1 MQILDF
7 GGYLE
12 RAARLHG
19 SRTAV
24 IADGQRLT
32 WTQTY
37 ERADALA
44 VGLTDLGL
52 RPGDRVADLRANGVD
67 SMVAEFALALAGLV
81 RVPLN
86 PRFTAAETASLVAG
100 VQARGLLTAEGFG
113 DHVAA
118 VRHGAPTVEF
128 IVADGVAGA
137 VPAVQI
143 ARPRTEPRRVVDPD
157 DLLNIRFTGG
167 TTGMPKAV
175 LTRQATGI
183 GWSAMLL
190 MDLLDLEPDDVLLQ
204 TQPYSH
210 GGGNTVLP
218 SAMRGSALL
227 LQERFDADAV
237 LDAVAAERATIVKI
251 VPTVLY
257 RLLEAQRQRPR
268 DLSSLRLVI
277 YGAAPMPEQL
287 IREAFDTFECGFAQV
302 YGQAEAQTTIA
313 CLTERDHRRERQQS
327 TGRIRSVGRPYSMT
341 DVAVMSPEG
350 ALLGP
355 GEHGEIV
362 VRGVLT
368 ADGYW
373 DDPEMTAEVFRDGW
387 VHTGDLGY
395 LDQDGYLFLVGR
407 AGDVMITGGF
417 NVYPAEVE
425 QVLATVPGV
434 ASAVVTSLPDLEWGD
449 RVVAAVVPAAGTV
462 LDPDQV
468 RAACRERLAGYKCP
482 KEIRIVAEIPLN
494 ANGKVNR
501 SDARALFAPVAAG
514 EGTR

>member
-1 MQILDF
+1 MQVLDF

-12 RAARLHG
+12 RAARLY
-19 SRTAV
+19 RTRPAV
-24 IADGQRLT
+24 IAEGDRLT
-32 WTQTY
+32 WSQLHQ
-37 ERADALA
+37 RADQLA

-67 SMVAEFALALAGLV
+67 SMVVEFALALAGLV

-86 PRFTAAETASLVAG
+86 PRFTPDEVARLVAG
-100 VQARGLLTAEGFG
+100 VDARAMLTAAGFEQ
-113 DHVAA
+113 HITA
-118 VRHGAPTVEF
+118 VSAESSSVRF
-128 IVADGVAGA
+128 IVGHGVSGA
-137 VPAVQI
+137 IEATEIVRA
-143 ARPRTEPRRVVDPD
+143 RTEKRPVIDPD
-157 DLLNIRFTGG
+157 ALINIRFTGG
-167 TTGMPKAV
+167 TTGLPKAV
-175 LTRQATGI
+175 MARQATQI

-190 MDLLDLEPDDVLLQ
+190 MDLLDIDQHDVLLQ

-218 SAMRGSALL
+218 CAMRGAALL

-237 LDAVAAERATIVKI
+237 LDAVEAEQATMVKI

-257 RLLEAQRQRPR
+257 RLLEAQRRRPR
-268 DLSSLRLVI
+268 DLSSLRLLI

-287 IREAFDTFECGFAQV
+287 IHEAFDLFDCGFAQV

-313 CLTERDHRRERQQS
+313 CLTERDHERERRTP

-341 DVAVMSPEG
+341 DVAVLDPQG
-350 ALLGP
+350 RTLAP

-373 DDPEMTAEVFRDGW
+373 NDPEMTAEVFRDGW

-395 LDQDGYLFLVGR
+395 LDADGYLFLVGR
-407 AGDVMITGGF
+407 AGDVMISGGF

-425 QVLATVPGV
+425 QALTAVPGV
-434 ASAVVTSLPDLEWGD
+434 AAAVVTSLPDLEWGD
-449 RVVAAVVPAAGTV
+449 RVVAAVVPADGV
-462 LDPDQV
+462 HLDPDQV
-468 RAACRERLAGYKCP
+468 RGACREKIAGFKCP
-482 KEIRIVAEIPLN
+482 KEIRVVDEIPLN
-494 ANGKVNR
+494 PNGKVNR
-501 SDARALFAPVAAG
+501 ARARALFARTGAG
-514 EGTR
+514 GENR